1 MSDAVELRTERPH
14 PARIYNYLLGGDDNY
29 PADRAAAEAG
39 LAVNPG
45 ARVAARS
52 NREFLRR
59 VVTFLAGAGVDQF
72 LDVGSGIP
80 AADSTHLVA
89 PDATVVYLDYDPLVV
104 ARGRDEPG
112 RVRYAHADLRE
123 PDRVLARAAE
133 TLDLS
138 RPVGLLLV
146 AVTHHLLDAE
156 DPHAR
161 VARLVHA
168 LAPGS
173 YLALSQLTSDL
184 APDGWSALE
193 QDFTKRGVVLRP
205 RPARE
210 IARFFDG
217 LEPVEPGLT
226 LVHRWRPDAHDLQ
239 SDQPDDLVSVMG
251 AVARKP

>member
-1 MSDAVELRTERPH
+1 MSDAVELRTDRPH
-14 PARIYNYLLGGDDNY
+14 SARIYNYLLGGEDNF

-45 ARVAARS
+45 ARVAAQA

-59 VVTFLAGAGVDQF
+59 AVTYLAGSGVDQF

-89 PDATVVYLDYDPLVV
+89 PDATVVYVDYDPLVV
-104 ARGRDEPG
+104 ARGRDVPG
-112 RVRYAHADLRE
+112 RVRYARADLRE

-138 RPVGLLLV
+138 RPVALLLV

-156 DPHAR
+156 DPQAR
-161 VARLVHA
+161 VARLVDA
-168 LAPGS
+168 LPSGS

-184 APDGWSALE
+184 APDKWAALE
-193 QDFTKRGVVLRP
+193 QDFARRGVVLRP
-205 RPARE
+205 RPGPE
-210 IARFFDG
+210 IARFFEG
-217 LEPVEPGLT
+217 LELVEPGLT
-226 LVHRWRPDAHDLQ
+226 LVHRWRPDAHDHQ
-239 SDQPDDLVSVMG
+239 SDRPDALVSVLG